1 MKAATVLVVDD
12 EQQVRRLAEVILQ
25 AEGYQVYTAANAAEA
40 LALANHLQCGLNLL
54 LTDMIMPETDGHDLI
69 LAIRRVCPYTDT
81 LLMSGALLPGDARVR
96 NYGILPKPFTMNQL
110 LNTVKEALGGQI
122 T

>member
-1 MKAATVLVVDD
+1 VDD

-25 AEGYQVYTAANAAEA
+25 AAGYLVYTAASAADA
-40 LALANHLQCGLNLL
+40 LVLANQLKCRLNLL
-54 LTDMIMPETDGHDLI
+54 LTDMIMPGMDGHELI
-69 LAIRRVCPYTDT
+69 LAIRRICPYMDT
-81 LLMSGALLPGDARVR
+81 VLMSGAFVPDDARFK

-110 LNTVKEALGGQI
+110 LDTVKEALGGQI